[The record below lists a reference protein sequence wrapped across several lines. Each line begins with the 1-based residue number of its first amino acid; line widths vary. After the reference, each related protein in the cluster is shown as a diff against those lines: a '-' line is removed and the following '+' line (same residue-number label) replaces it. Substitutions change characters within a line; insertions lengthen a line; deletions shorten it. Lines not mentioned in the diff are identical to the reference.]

1 MHEVFKKFQIE
12 VLRLCGC
19 RLMKEN
25 KNSRITTFE
34 ILDFQQ
40 KRSVK
45 IYIFMKLIQSHWR
58 LRECKIRENAAG
70 ENTGKTIFYLSS
82 DMT

>member
-45 IYIFMKLIQSHWR
+45 IYIYFHEEESHWR
-58 LRECKIRENAAG
+58 LAECGGG
-70 ENTGKTIFYLSS
+70 ET
-82 DMT
+82 